1 MNRMSGRTTRLLVRL
16 LDWTVVRVG
25 AESKSDRRHQLG
37 VRGEEEAY
45 FHLRRLGY
53 TIVARNW
60 RSPRRKGE
68 LDLVGWEGETLC
80 FIEVKTLRARGEMR
94 AEEQVDFEKQRDL
107 RAVAREFRRRIKV
120 QPPCRFDVV
129 SVYLD
134 PAAGK
139 PEIELIRD
147 AFSVL

>member
-1 MNRMSGRTTRLLVRL
+1 MRRSGRVVHA
-16 LDWTVVRVG
+16 VVRALNRIATLTG
-25 AESKSDRRHQLG
+25 DHSKRDPRHQLG
-37 VRGEEEAY
+37 TRGEEEAY
-45 FHLRRLGY
+45 FYLRRQRY
-53 TIVARNW
+53 TIIARNW

-80 FIEVKTLRARGEMR
+80 FIEVKTLRKRGEMR

-107 RAVAREFRRRIKV
+107 RAVAREFRRRLKA

-134 PAAGK
+134 PIAGK
-139 PEIELIRD
+139 PQFELIRD
-147 AFSVL
+147 AFSVR

>member
-1 MNRMSGRTTRLLVRL
+1 MVRGL
-16 LDWTVVRVG
+16 ARFLDWTAARIG
-25 AESKSDRRHQLG
+25 AESDGDSRHKLG

-45 FHLRRLGY
+45 FYLRRLGY
-53 TIVARNW
+53 IIVSRNW

-80 FIEVKTLRARGEMR
+80 FIEVKTLRVRGEMR

-134 PAAGK
+134 PAVGK